1 MQSSPD
7 DTTKK
12 PELTKYG
19 GYHMIVLLLPTQGSL
34 LIKTDGSHYHSDDEY
49 DDPYGEE
56 FQKSGPL
63 RIASASDIEDF
74 VKACRC
80 TEEDYARWKVAI
92 NDDLRLQFTDRHY
105 TKDFFKKVEILPE
118 PIRAPGLC
126 KALAN
131 GSLLMATE
139 KTDYF
144 FGIHIGNDF
153 TQHFKKHL
161 KKCRDTGKC
170 TFTVTDRAFAAQRAS
185 RCRTCF
191 GDDVGMAICDNCI
204 ATCHKDHDTY
214 ITVQSVKPPKK
225 NRRGKVNNK
234 PSHTVKKILM
244 YCDCGYKLDC
254 QCL

>member
-1 MQSSPD
+1 MQLETEQPTD
-7 DTTKK
+7 K
-12 PELTKYG
+12 PQLTKYG
-19 GYHMIVLLLPTQGSL
+19 GYHMIVLLFPMRGSL
-34 LIKTDGSHYHSDDEY
+34 PIKTDGSHYHSDDEY

-56 FQKSGPL
+56 FQDKGEL
-63 RIASASDIEDF
+63 RIASPSDIEDF

-80 TEEDYARWKVAI
+80 TEEDFAQWQVAI
-92 NDDLRLQFTDRHY
+92 NDDLRLEFTDRHY
-105 TKDFFKKVEILPE
+105 AKDFFKKVELLPE
-118 PIRAPGLC
+118 PIRASGLC
-126 KALAN
+126 QALTN

-144 FGIHIGNDF
+144 FIIHIGNDF
-153 TQHFKKHL
+153 TQHFKKPL

-204 ATCHKDHDTY
+204 ATCHKGHDTY
-214 ITVQSVKPPKK
+214 IVVQPVEQPK
-225 NRRGKVNNK
+225 NRRGKK
-234 PSHTVKKILM
+234 KASHTVKKILM